1 MKSLFKIQ
9 SASFLFMLVLL
20 FSANTAWSQ
29 KTKPSKLSREVPEE
43 KYSETFEM
51 ILQNNISDF
60 VAIESLRFN
69 QLMSSDLTKS
79 EINSGSHAEF
89 QKIFISQGYESL
101 INQFLSSKVFKDF
114 RLDNYRHL
122 EIQFKKNIELET
134 QKQINLNSPK

>member
-1 MKSLFKIQ
+1 MKSLFKNQKINI
-9 SASFLFMLVLL
+9 FFMLCML
-20 FSANTAWSQ
+20 FSVNTAWSQ

-114 RLDNYRHL
+114 RLDYYRHL